1 MKTIWSYVVL
11 SGLVLGA
18 ADVSQAYVHVW
29 LGINPFPVVVV
40 APAAVHAVMVPD
52 PYAAPPPDYR
62 QVLTD
67 FHNRVQRMQRVL
79 DRQFNRRV
87 ISRAQYDR
95 HANDLDGILRQ
106 EQQDAAQHNG
116 ALTPR
121 EINDLNGRLTA
132 LQDRIHEDLAR

>member
-1 MKTIWSYVVL
+1 MKTIWSYVIL
-11 SGLVLGA
+11 SGLVLGVT
-18 ADVSQAYVHVW
+18 DISQAYVHVW

-40 APAAVHAVMVPD
+40 APVVVQPVMVQD

-62 QVLTD
+62 QVLAD
-67 FHNRVQRMQRVL
+67 FHHRVERMQKVL

-87 ISRAQYDR
+87 ISREQYDR
-95 HANDLDGILRQ
+95 HANDLDGILRL

-121 EINDLNGRLTA
+121 EVNDLNGRLTA